1 MEVRTMFSYEDYKEI
16 IRIIQSTGNQAGYEE
31 ALTADKFVIMR
42 HDVEYSVDRAYA
54 LAKVESSMD
63 FTSTFFF
70 QWTNNSYNILSRR
83 NQDLIKDMHERG
95 HVIGLHYALNGLTD
109 MQEVRHQIKKEMDIL
124 SEMFGFPITQFSVH
138 RPSPDVLREN
148 IKLPGILNAYQ
159 DEFYL
164 CRKVTDQTPLKVNIC
179 PTPTISGATAIPMRP
194 ISPAM
199 TRCRS

>member
-1 MEVRTMFSYEDYKEI
+1 MFSYEDYKEI

-95 HVIGLHYALNGLTD
+95 HVIGMRWRLHKR
-109 MQEVRHQIKKEMDIL
+109 EKIL
-124 SEMFGFPITQFSVH
+124 KHFA
-138 RPSPDVLREN
+138 
-148 IKLPGILNAYQ
+148 KY
-159 DEFYL
+159 
-164 CRKVTDQTPLKVNIC
+164 
-179 PTPTISGATAIPMRP
+179 
-194 ISPAM
+194 
-199 TRCRS
+199 

>member
-95 HVIGLHYALNGLTD
+95 HDRTALCIKRSDRHAGGSPSDQKGNGYP
-109 MQEVRHQIKKEMDIL
+109 
-124 SEMFGFPITQFSVH
+124 F
-138 RPSPDVLREN
+138 
-148 IKLPGILNAYQ
+148 
-159 DEFYL
+159 
-164 CRKVTDQTPLKVNIC
+164 
-179 PTPTISGATAIPMRP
+179 
-194 ISPAM
+194 
-199 TRCRS
+199 